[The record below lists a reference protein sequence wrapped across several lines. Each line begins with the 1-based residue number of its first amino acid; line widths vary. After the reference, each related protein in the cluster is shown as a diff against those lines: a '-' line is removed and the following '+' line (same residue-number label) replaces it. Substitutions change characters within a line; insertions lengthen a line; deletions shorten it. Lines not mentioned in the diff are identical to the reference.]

1 MKSSKL
7 LLAAAALA
15 LAAAQPAVAQELAPY
30 QQFTLA
36 NGLRVVV
43 HEDHNT
49 PKVAVSVWYHVG
61 SMNEPQGKSG
71 FAHLFEHLMFNGSE
85 HHDKEYMPPLQEV
98 GVSQVNGATAF
109 DQTWYYE
116 IVPTGGLERV
126 LWLESDRM
134 GYLLGAVTQAKLDE
148 QRAVVQNEKRT
159 RENQPYAMM
168 SEKTGEGV
176 FPHGHPYHHSII
188 GSMEDLNAASLD
200 DVKSWFREYYG
211 ASNAVVT
218 LSGDVTLDQAKKLM
232 EKYFGSIPAGP
243 PTGRTTAWVP
253 VLDRDKSEVMQE
265 AVPETAI
272 AWNWPVPGRGTAEA
286 PALRMAAQILG
297 RGKTSRLYQAL
308 VRDQQIATSA
318 SATYGAYAVAGTF
331 TVDVRLKPGVDR
343 VQAEVA
349 VKAVLA
355 DFLAK
360 GPSVAEL
367 ERTKTSSYADTAR
380 SMESIYVKAMAL
392 SDGALFANN
401 PGQYRVEEAR
411 FAAVTA
417 PEVRS
422 IAGSWL
428 AKPNYRLTVLPFGT
442 RSVVADSADRT
453 KLPPLG
459 PSPELKLPGLREAR
473 LSNGIRVVLSERPG
487 TPTVE
492 MAMVF
497 DAGAA
502 AEQHM
507 KRGLQGFTLGMMD
520 EGTVKLGGQ
529 AFAEKQAMLGARI
542 WATGDSDTADFAL
555 SALPR
560 ALPETVALWA
570 DYIRNPGF
578 RAEDLER
585 DRALHL
591 SGLSQS
597 LSDPGNIAERTFGY
611 LLYGADHA
619 YGVPLAGRAETIK
632 SLSREDL
639 IAFHENWIR
648 PDTGVIYASGNTDM
662 ATLTAALEKAFGDW
676 KTPARAK
683 GVKTLDPVAGQAAPR
698 VVLVDKPGAIQSVI
712 RVGQIMPTGLEAGD
726 FELRAM
732 NDVLG
737 GGFTA
742 RLNMNLREGKGWTY
756 GANSYL
762 ADARGPQ
769 VFGVATNIQTDK
781 TAEALSEI
789 DKEIRGIR
797 AGRPATRAE
806 LDLLT
811 KGQVL
816 SLPGQFETNQAM
828 VGYLQYINR
837 YGKPYDHV
845 TTLPRRY
852 AALTPETITAN
863 AATIRPEGLT
873 WVIVGDLAKVEAK
886 IRALKLG
893 PVEVWD
899 AEGRKLR

>member
-1 MKSSKL
+1 MKSSNL

-15 LAAAQPAVAQELAPY
+15 IAAAQPVAAQELAPY
-30 QQFTLA
+30 KQFTLP

-61 SMNEPQGKSG
+61 SMNEPQSKSG

-168 SEKTGEGV
+168 SEKTGQGV
-176 FPHGHPYHHSII
+176 FQQGHPYHHSII

-297 RGKTSRLYQAL
+297 RGKTSRLYQVL

-343 VQAEVA
+343 AKAEAA

-360 GPSVAEL
+360 GPSAAEL
-367 ERTKTSSYADTAR
+367 ERTKTTSYADTAR

-401 PGQYRVEEAR
+401 PGQYRIEEAR

-417 PEVRS
+417 PEVRGV
-422 IAGSWL
+422 AGSWL

-459 PSPELKLPGLREAR
+459 PSPELKLPALREAK

-529 AFAEKQAMLGARI
+529 AFAEKQATLGARI

-639 IAFHENWIR
+639 IAFHESWIR

-683 GVKTLDPVAGQAAPR
+683 GLKTLDPVAGQAAPR
-698 VVLVDKPGAIQSVI
+698 VVLIDKPGAIQSVI
-712 RVGQIMPTGLEAGD
+712 RVGQIMPTGLDAGD

-797 AGRPATRAE
+797 AGRPATQAE
-806 LDLLT
+806 LDLLS

-886 IRALKLG
+886 TRALKLG

>member
-1 MKSSKL
+1 MKSTKL

-15 LAAAQPAVAQELAPY
+15 IAAAQPATAQELAPY

-98 GVSQVNGATAF
+98 GVSGVNGSTAL

-159 RENQPYAMM
+159 RENQPYALMD
-168 SEKTGEGV
+168 ERAAQAV
-176 FPHGHPYHHSII
+176 FPLGHPYHHSTI
-188 GSMEDLNAASLD
+188 GSMEDLTAASLE
-200 DVKSWFREYYG
+200 DVKSWFRQYYG

-218 LSGDVTLDQAKKLM
+218 LSGDVTVAQARTLM

-243 PTGRTTAWVP
+243 PTGRVTAWVP
-253 VLDRDKSEVMQE
+253 VLDRDKTEVMQE
-265 AVPETAI
+265 AVPQTAM
-272 AWNWPVPGRGTAEA
+272 AWSWPVPGRGTAES

-318 SATYGAYAVAGTF
+318 SASYNSYAIAGTF
-331 TVDVRLKPGVDR
+331 SIDVRLKPEVDR
-343 VQAEVA
+343 AVAEA
-349 VKAVLA
+349 AIKAVIA
-355 DFLAK
+355 EFLAK
-360 GPSVAEL
+360 GPTEAEL
-367 ERTKTSSYADTAR
+367 KRTRTTSYADTAR

-392 SDGALFANN
+392 SDGALFAGN
-401 PGQYRVEEAR
+401 PGQYQVDERR
-411 FAAVTA
+411 FAEVTA
-417 PEVRS
+417 QDVRAS
-422 IAGSWL
+422 AGGWL
-428 AKPNYRLTVLPFGT
+428 ARPSYRLTILPYG
-442 RSVVADSADRT
+442 SHGVAADTADRS
-453 KLPPLG
+453 KLPALG
-459 PSPELKLPGLREAR
+459 ASPDLKLPALREAK
-473 LSNGIRVVLSERPG
+473 LSNGIRVILSERPG

-492 MAMVF
+492 LAMVF
-497 DAGAA
+497 DAGQA

-520 EGTVKLGGQ
+520 EGSKTLGAQ
-529 AFAEKQAMLGARI
+529 AFAEQQAMLGARL
-542 WATGDSDTADFAL
+542 WAYGDSDTADFAL

-560 ALPETVALWA
+560 SLAGSVALWA

-578 RAEDLER
+578 RPEDLER

-597 LSDPGNIAERTFGY
+597 LADPGEIAQRTFGN
-611 LLYGADHA
+611 LLYGPDHA
-619 YGVPLAGRAETIK
+619 YGVTLAGRAETLK
-632 SLSREDL
+632 SITRDDL
-639 IAFHENWIR
+639 TAFHESWIR
-648 PDTGVIYASGNTDM
+648 PDNAVIYASGNVELP
-662 ATLTAALEKAFGDW
+662 ALVAALEKAFGDW
-676 KTPARAK
+676 RAPARPK
-683 GVKTLDPVAGQAAPR
+683 GVKTLDSLAGRTAPR
-698 VVLVDKPGAIQSVI
+698 IVLVDKPGAIQSVI
-712 RVGQIMPTGLEAGD
+712 RVGQIVPAGLDAAD
-726 FELRAM
+726 FELGAM

-737 GGFTA
+737 GNFTS

-756 GANSYL
+756 GANSYI

-769 VFGVATNIQTDK
+769 VFGVATGIQTDK
-781 TAEALSEI
+781 TAEALREI
-789 DKEIRGIR
+789 DKEIRAIQHSR
-797 AGRPATRAE
+797 QATQEE
-806 LDLLT
+806 LDLLA

-816 SLPGQFETNQAM
+816 ALPGQFETNQAM
-828 VGYLQYINR
+828 VGYLQYVNR
-837 YGKPYDHV
+837 FGRPYDYV
-845 TTLPRRY
+845 TTLPKKY
-852 AALTPETITAN
+852 QALTPDTITA
-863 AATIRPEGLT
+863 AAAVLRPDALT
-873 WVIVGDLAKVEAK
+873 WVIVGDLARIEQKV
-886 IRALKLG
+886 RALALG
-893 PVEVWD
+893 PVEIWD
-899 AEGRKLR
+899 AEGRRLR